1 MRLQPRS
8 RHTAAA
14 DLEHLIADVDTRH
27 MCAGGPRDRNCD
39 AGGPRGDIQDPT
51 RFSARH
57 MFDEL
62 TAPPSVLP
70 EREHLGKQVVSPRQ
84 VAKQLHRKLVLSAAY
99 RHVIAH
105 TTGTV
110 AGDVERFAAWQ
121 RDVLEARAG
130 ASEVLTIGP
139 FRVAMSQDK
148 EAPSMSWVTLVDG
161 STTEAETL
169 KAIPKLKAALKKNKA
184 HLEIEYN
191 EAVFPNV
198 GAWLESAGMKLARKD
213 PLMACHPES
222 FKPFVAPEVHLT
234 QLRSTAIAAELE
246 AFQQIRWTNGGDV
259 KRPVPPIDQLRTA
272 LAVPDS
278 VFLLAWL
285 DWEAAGTGL
294 SHSTKGA
301 AEVVGVVTEKK
312 LRRRGVAATVTSEL
326 VRRHFDGGGDF
337 VFLDAANEE
346 AAKLYEKLGFS
357 RFGANLVYQ

>member
-1 MRLQPRS
+1 V
-8 RHTAAA
+8 AA
-14 DLEHLIADVDTRH
+14 
-27 MCAGGPRDRNCD
+27 
-39 AGGPRGDIQDPT
+39 
-51 RFSARH
+51 
-57 MFDEL
+57 
-62 TAPPSVLP
+62 
-70 EREHLGKQVVSPRQ
+70 
-84 VAKQLHRKLVLSAAY
+84 
-99 RHVIAH
+99 
-105 TTGTV
+105 
-110 AGDVERFAAWQ
+110 DVERFAAWQ

-139 FRVAMSQDK
+139 FRVAISQDK
-148 EAPSMSWVTLVDG
+148 EAPSMSWVTLIEG
-161 STTEAETL
+161 STSEAETV
-169 KAIPKLKAALKKNKA
+169 KAIPKLKAALKKHKA
-184 HLEIEYN
+184 PLEIEYN
-191 EAVFPNV
+191 EAVFPKV

-213 PLMACHPES
+213 PLMACHRES

-337 VFLDAANEE
+337 VFLDAASEE
-346 AAKLYEKLGFS
+346 ATRLYEKLGFS

>member
-1 MRLQPRS
+1 M
-8 RHTAAA
+8 
-14 DLEHLIADVDTRH
+14 
-27 MCAGGPRDRNCD
+27 
-39 AGGPRGDIQDPT
+39 
-51 RFSARH
+51 
-57 MFDEL
+57 
-62 TAPPSVLP
+62 
-70 EREHLGKQVVSPRQ
+70 
-84 VAKQLHRKLVLSAAY
+84 
-99 RHVIAH
+99 AH

-110 AGDVERFAAWQ
+110 TGDVERFAAWQ

-148 EAPSMSWVTLVDG
+148 EATSMSWVTLVEG
-161 STTEAETL
+161 STSEDETL
-169 KAIPKLKAALKKNKA
+169 KAMPKLKAALKKHKA
-184 HLEIEYN
+184 PLEIEYN
-191 EAVFPNV
+191 EAVFPKV

-259 KRPVPPIDQLRTA
+259 KRPVPPIDQLRAA

-301 AEVVGVVTEKK
+301 AEVVGVVTENK

-337 VFLDAANEE
+337 VFLDAASEE
-346 AAKLYEKLGFS
+346 ATKLYEKLGFS